1 MSYIPKRMKKIP
13 EDPKRFY
20 VMATT
25 RVHADM
31 LKEAAARGTDLYTL
45 GGAVITAWLAAGC
58 PDLGFEASPPGQTT
72 TPDSNSADSTTSPLS
87 PPPSSSPLAHDQGA
101 GQ

>member
-1 MSYIPKRMKKIP
+1 MNTIPKRKKNLP
-13 EDPKRFY
+13 AEPKRFY

-25 RVHADM
+25 RVHADL

-45 GGAVITAWLAAGC
+45 GGAVLSAWIEAGS
-58 PDLGFEASPPGQTT
+58 PDFFERDQDHPEKSP
-72 TPDSNSADSTTSPLS
+72 S

>member
-1 MSYIPKRMKKIP
+1 MSYIPQRKAKLP

-45 GGAVITAWLAAGC
+45 GGAVLTAWLAAGC
-58 PDLGFEASPPGQTT
+58 PDLGFGQPEQPDE
-72 TPDSNSADSTTSPLS
+72 TPSEQPTAESPLS